1 MYVIVDFSVIPIG
14 VGVSLSAYI
23 AECQRILEKSG
34 LEYQLHANGTSVEG
48 EWDEVFSAI
57 RGCHQRLHQ
66 MGVARISTSI
76 RVGTRSDRDQHLED
90 KISSVQDKLIA
101 NR

>member
-76 RVGTRSDRDQHLED
+76 RVGTRSDREQHLED